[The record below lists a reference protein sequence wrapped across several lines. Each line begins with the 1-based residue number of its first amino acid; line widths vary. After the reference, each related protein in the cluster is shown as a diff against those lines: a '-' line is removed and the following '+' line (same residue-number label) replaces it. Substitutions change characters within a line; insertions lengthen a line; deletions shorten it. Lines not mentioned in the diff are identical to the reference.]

1 MFVNTYNTPI
11 LAKLARKNMH
21 NGTTITQFIIEEQ
34 RHIEGA
40 SGDFTSLLNDV
51 VTACKVISNLV
62 NHGALVGVLG
72 SAGSENIQGETQKKL
87 DIISNEIFMKS
98 NEWAGHLAAMASEEM
113 DEIQPIP
120 KDKPSGKY
128 LLTFDPLD
136 GSSNIDVNVSVGTI
150 FSILRCPG
158 DINNP
163 TEQDFL
169 QPGADQVCAGYALY
183 GPSTM
188 MVLTTGNGVN
198 GFTLDQNI
206 GEFILSHPG
215 MKIPEDTCEFA
226 VNCSN
231 KRFWEPPV
239 QRYVDECLAGKTGAR
254 GKDFNMRWI
263 ASMVAEVHRILTRG
277 GIFMYPLDEKMKD
290 KGIDGKLRLLYEA
303 SPMSMIVE
311 QAGGASSTGRERI
324 RYGDPARCIALHQ
337 RVPVDNPP
345 PGSKNEV
352 ERVIRYCCTSELNV
366 SSYCSRP
373 CCLIMVSVILSAIRE
388 YPNLSK

>member
-1 MFVNTYNTPI
+1 
-11 LAKLARKNMH
+11 MH
-21 NGTTITQFIIEEQ
+21 NHRTTITQFIIEEQ
-34 RHIEGA
+34 RRIQGA
-40 SGDFTSLLNDV
+40 TGDFTSLLNDI

-72 SAGSENIQGETQKKL
+72 TAGTENVQGETQKKL
-87 DIISNEIFMKS
+87 DVISNEVFLKS

-113 DEIQPIP
+113 DDVYVIP
-120 KDKPSGKY
+120 NHYPRGKY

-158 DINNP
+158 ECKTQP
-163 TEQDFL
+163 SAEAFL
-169 QPGADQVCAGYALY
+169 QPGIQQVCAGYALY

-206 GEFILSHPG
+206 GEFILTHPN
-215 MKIPEDTCEFA
+215 MTIPADTKEFA
-226 VNCSN
+226 INVSN
-231 KRFWEPPV
+231 MRFWEPPV
-239 QRYVDECLAGKTGAR
+239 RRYVEECLAGKEGVR

-277 GIFMYPLDEKMKD
+277 GVFMYPYDSKMAQ
-290 KGIDGKLRLLYEA
+290 KGEAGKLRLLYEA
-303 SPMSMIVE
+303 NPMSFIVE

-324 RYGDPARCIALHQ
+324 MEIVPHDLHQ
-337 RVPVDNPP
+337 RVPVIL
-345 PGSKNEV
+345 GSKNEV
-352 ERVIRYCCTSELNV
+352 ERIVAYHKE
-366 SSYCSRP
+366 
-373 CCLIMVSVILSAIRE
+373 MG
-388 YPNLSK
+388 